1 MAASSRT
8 DPQASC
14 SLVRSGLG
22 LGLGLRFGLVWSTTV
37 PYLPYISAIS
47 PLYLASARG
56 GAEVREAVQV
66 DVVGHEVDLVSVR
79 VRLRL
84 RVRVRVR

>member
-1 MAASSRT
+1 MAAWSRT

-22 LGLGLRFGLVWSTTV
+22 LGLGLRFGLVWSRTV

-47 PLYLASARG
+47 PLYLPYISPISPLHLASARG

-66 DVVGHEVDLVSVR
+66 DVVGH
-79 VRLRL
+79 
-84 RVRVRVR
+84 